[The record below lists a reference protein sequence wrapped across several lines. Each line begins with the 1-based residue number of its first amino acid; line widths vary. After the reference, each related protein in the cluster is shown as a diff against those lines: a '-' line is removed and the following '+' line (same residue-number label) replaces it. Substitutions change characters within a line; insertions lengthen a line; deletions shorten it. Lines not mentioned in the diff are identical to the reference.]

1 MLLPI
6 MNIYLKWN
14 LYYYNWLHFHYR
26 MPYGPSDPQL
36 EIGYLDKP
44 EITVSDIIQKSQNR
58 LVKFLK
64 SPLSK
69 YPIEVSHINLASRA
83 HVMKIKVYKSLKG
96 FFFIKTLLKYCC
108 KICNKH
114 VPAYNIFI
122 TCNHH
127 LFKGEVIHELVL
139 IFTKVKWYC

>member
-1 MLLPI
+1 
-6 MNIYLKWN
+6 
-14 LYYYNWLHFHYR
+14 

-69 YPIEVSHINLASRA
+69 YPIKVLHINLASRA

-108 KICNKH
+108 
-114 VPAYNIFI
+114 
-122 TCNHH
+122 
-127 LFKGEVIHELVL
+127 
-139 IFTKVKWYC
+139 